1 MTDDLSELPKID
13 VPSSTV
19 EQLNKLTKSRLV
31 ERKGNRQKLQHPQ
44 SELVTAKVE
53 HEQIP
58 VTESVPV
65 DSFKKD
71 GASDSASP
79 TIPSPP
85 VLPPGLPPGQP
96 SSTQVPTSLASSIK
110 EPSKAADTYNGSNA
124 GNYAWSQTMTDVDI
138 RVPVSCGTTGKDLK
152 IEIKNDSLLVEAL
165 KPEKKV
171 FIYLILFNVVM
182 YMYM

>member
-44 SELVTAKVE
+44 SELVTPKVE

-58 VTESVPV
+58 VSESVPV
-65 DSFKKD
+65 DNVKKD
-71 GASDSASP
+71 GASDASDSASP
-79 TIPSPP
+79 ATPSPP
-85 VLPPGLPPGQP
+85 VLPLGQP

-110 EPSKAADTYNGSNA
+110 EPSKASDTYNGSNA

-171 FIYLILFNVVM
+171 FFFN
-182 YMYM
+182 